1 MMKKLML
8 IYYNIVANIVAVLT
22 ILYLVL
28 TAYLMNF
35 GNSFITSQG
44 WHVVILGGLIL
55 VIIFGMEVAK
65 KKFPDDFFEFIIE
78 NAGLLCIAWLT
89 LVVRAFGVTVLKHAA
104 DLALDEWMQQVI
116 QRAAIVQVGI
126 FAITNGIVVAKII
139 RYFARKRSLA
149 HYE

>member
-1 MMKKLML
+1 ML
-8 IYYNIVANIVAVLT
+8 IYYNIVAVLT

-28 TAYLMNF
+28 TATLMNL
-35 GNSFITSQG
+35 GNAFITTQG
-44 WHVVILGGLIL
+44 WHVVILSVLIL
-55 VIIFGMEVAK
+55 VIVFGMEFAK

-116 QRAAIVQVGI
+116 QRAAIVQIGI

-139 RYFARKRSLA
+139 RYFVRKRSLA
-149 HYE
+149 HNE

>member
-1 MMKKLML
+1 MKKLML
-8 IYYNIVANIVAVLT
+8 IYYNIVAVLT

-35 GNSFITSQG
+35 GNPFITSQG
-44 WHVVILGGLIL
+44 WHVVILGALIL

-78 NAGLLCIAWLT
+78 NAGLLSIAWLT
-89 LVVRAFGVTVLKHAA
+89 LVIRAFGVTVLKHAA

>member
-1 MMKKLML
+1 MMNKLML
-8 IYYNIVANIVAVLT
+8 IYYNIVAVLT

-28 TAYLMNF
+28 TATLMNL
-35 GNSFITSQG
+35 GNAYITTQG
-44 WHVVILGGLIL
+44 WHVVILSALIL
-55 VIIFGMEVAK
+55 VIVFGMEFAK

-89 LVVRAFGVTVLKHAA
+89 LVVRAFGVTVLKHAT

-116 QRAAIVQVGI
+116 QQAGVVQIGI

-139 RYFARKRSLA
+139 RYFIRKRTVA
-149 HYE
+149 NME

>member
-1 MMKKLML
+1 MKKLML
-8 IYYNIVANIVAVLT
+8 IYYNIVAVLT

-35 GNSFITSQG
+35 ENPFITSQG
-44 WHVVILGGLIL
+44 WHVVILGTLIL

-65 KKFPDDFFEFIIE
+65 KRFPDDFFEFIIE

>member
-8 IYYNIVANIVAVLT
+8 IYYNIVAVLT

-28 TAYLMNF
+28 TATLMNL
-35 GNSFITSQG
+35 GNAFITTQG
-44 WHVVILGGLIL
+44 WHIVILGALIL

-65 KKFPDDFFEFIIE
+65 KRFPDDFFEFIIE

-89 LVVRAFGVTVLKHAA
+89 LVVRAFGVTVLKHAT
-104 DLALDEWMQQVI
+104 DLALDEWIQQVI
-116 QRAAIVQVGI
+116 QRAAIVQIGI

-139 RYFARKRSLA
+139 RYFVRKRSLA
-149 HYE
+149 HNE

>member
-1 MMKKLML
+1 MKKLML
-8 IYYNIVANIVAVLT
+8 IYYNIVAVLT

-35 GNSFITSQG
+35 GNPFITSQG
-44 WHVVILGGLIL
+44 WHVVILGALIL

-65 KKFPDDFFEFIIE
+65 KRFPDDLFEFIIE

-89 LVVRAFGVTVLKHAA
+89 LVIRAFGVTVLKHAA

-116 QRAAIVQVGI
+116 QQAAIVQVGI

>member
-1 MMKKLML
+1 MKKLML
-8 IYYNIVANIVAVLT
+8 IYYNIVAVLT

-35 GNSFITSQG
+35 GNPFITSQG
-44 WHVVILGGLIL
+44 WHVVILGTLIL

-78 NAGLLCIAWLT
+78 NAGLLSIAWLT
-89 LVVRAFGVTVLKHAA
+89 LVVRAFGVTVLKHAT

-116 QRAAIVQVGI
+116 QRAGIVQIGI
-126 FAITNGIVVAKII
+126 FAITNGIVVAKIT
-139 RYFARKRSLA
+139 RYFARKRALA
-149 HYE
+149 NNE

>member
-1 MMKKLML
+1 MKKRML
-8 IYYNIVANIVAVLT
+8 IYYNIVAVLT

-44 WHVVILGGLIL
+44 WHVMILGTLIL

-116 QRAAIVQVGI
+116 QRAAIVQIGI

>member
-1 MMKKLML
+1 MKKLML
-8 IYYNIVANIVAVLT
+8 IYYNIVAVLT

-28 TAYLMNF
+28 TATLMNL
-35 GNSFITSQG
+35 GNAFITTQG
-44 WHVVILGGLIL
+44 WHVVILSILIL
-55 VIIFGMEVAK
+55 VIVFGMEFAK

-78 NAGLLCIAWLT
+78 NAGLLSIAWLT

-116 QRAAIVQVGI
+116 QRAGIVQIGI

>member
-8 IYYNIVANIVAVLT
+8 IYYNIVAVLT

-44 WHVVILGGLIL
+44 WHVVILGALIL

-78 NAGLLCIAWLT
+78 NAGLLSIAWLT

-139 RYFARKRSLA
+139 RYFARKRALA
-149 HYE
+149 NNE

>member
-8 IYYNIVANIVAVLT
+8 IYYNIVAVLT

-28 TAYLMNF
+28 TATLMNL
-35 GNSFITSQG
+35 GNAFITTQG
-44 WHVVILGGLIL
+44 WHVVILSILIL
-55 VIIFGMEVAK
+55 VIVFGMEFAK

-116 QRAAIVQVGI
+116 QRAGIVQIGI

-139 RYFARKRSLA
+139 RYFVKKRSLA
-149 HYE
+149 HNE

>member
-1 MMKKLML
+1 MKKLML
-8 IYYNIVANIVAVLT
+8 IYYNIVAVLT

-28 TAYLMNF
+28 TATLMNL
-35 GNSFITSQG
+35 GNAFITTQG
-44 WHVVILGGLIL
+44 WHVVILSVLIL
-55 VIIFGMEVAK
+55 VIVFGMEFAK

-116 QRAAIVQVGI
+116 QRAGIVQVGI

-149 HYE
+149 HNE

>member
-1 MMKKLML
+1 MKKLML
-8 IYYNIVANIVAVLT
+8 IYYNIVAVLT

-35 GNSFITSQG
+35 GNPFITSQG
-44 WHVVILGGLIL
+44 WHVVILGALIL

-78 NAGLLCIAWLT
+78 NAGLLSIAWLT

-139 RYFARKRSLA
+139 RYFVRKRSLA
-149 HYE
+149 HNE

>member
-1 MMKKLML
+1 ML
-8 IYYNIVANIVAVLT
+8 IYYNIVAVLT

-44 WHVVILGGLIL
+44 WHVMILGTLIL

-139 RYFARKRSLA
+139 RYFVRKRSLA
-149 HYE
+149 HNE

>member
-1 MMKKLML
+1 ML
-8 IYYNIVANIVAVLT
+8 IYYNIVAVLT

-28 TAYLMNF
+28 TATLMNL
-35 GNSFITSQG
+35 GNAFITTQG
-44 WHVVILGGLIL
+44 WHVVILSVLIL
-55 VIIFGMEVAK
+55 VIVFGMEFAK

-116 QRAAIVQVGI
+116 QRAGIVQVGI

-139 RYFARKRSLA
+139 RYFVRKKA
-149 HYE
+149 IANNE

>member
-1 MMKKLML
+1 ML
-8 IYYNIVANIVAVLT
+8 IYYNIVAVLT

-35 GNSFITSQG
+35 GNPSITSQG
-44 WHVVILGGLIL
+44 WHVVILGALIL

-65 KKFPDDFFEFIIE
+65 KRFPDDLFEFIIE

-89 LVVRAFGVTVLKHAA
+89 LVIRAFGVTVLKHAA

>member
-1 MMKKLML
+1 ML
-8 IYYNIVANIVAVLT
+8 IYYNIVAVLT

-35 GNSFITSQG
+35 GNPFITSQG
-44 WHVVILGGLIL
+44 WHVVILGALIL

-65 KKFPDDFFEFIIE
+65 KKFPDDFFDFIIE
-78 NAGLLCIAWLT
+78 NAGLLSIAWLT

-116 QRAAIVQVGI
+116 QRAAIVQIGI

-139 RYFARKRSLA
+139 RYFVRKRSLA
-149 HYE
+149 HNE

>member
-1 MMKKLML
+1 MKKIML
-8 IYYNIVANIVAVLT
+8 IYYNIVAGLT

-28 TAYLMNF
+28 TATVMNL

-44 WHVVILGGLIL
+44 WHVVILSALIL
-55 VIIFGMEVAK
+55 VIIFGMEFAK

-89 LVVRAFGVTVLKHAA
+89 LVVRAFGVTVLKHAT
-104 DLALDEWMQQVI
+104 DLALDDWMQQVI
-116 QRAAIVQVGI
+116 QRAGVVQIGI

-139 RYFARKRSLA
+139 RHFIRKRSLVNN
-149 HYE
+149 E

>member
-8 IYYNIVANIVAVLT
+8 IYYNIVAVLT

-44 WHVVILGGLIL
+44 WHVMILGTLIL

-139 RYFARKRSLA
+139 RYFVRKRSLA
-149 HYE
+149 HNE

>member
-1 MMKKLML
+1 ML
-8 IYYNIVANIVAVLT
+8 IYYNIVAVLT

-35 GNSFITSQG
+35 GNPFITSQG
-44 WHVVILGGLIL
+44 WHVVILGALIL

-65 KKFPDDFFEFIIE
+65 KRFPDDLFEFIIE

-89 LVVRAFGVTVLKHAA
+89 LVIRAFGVTVLKHAA

-116 QRAAIVQVGI
+116 QQAAIVQVGI

>member
-1 MMKKLML
+1 MKKIML
-8 IYYNIVANIVAVLT
+8 IYYNIVAVLT

-28 TAYLMNF
+28 TATLMNL
-35 GNSFITSQG
+35 GNAFITTQG
-44 WHVVILGGLIL
+44 WHVVILSVLIL
-55 VIIFGMEVAK
+55 VIVFGMEFAK

-78 NAGLLCIAWLT
+78 NAGLLSIAWLT

-116 QRAAIVQVGI
+116 QRAGIVQIGI

-139 RYFARKRSLA
+139 RYFARKRALA
-149 HYE
+149 NNE